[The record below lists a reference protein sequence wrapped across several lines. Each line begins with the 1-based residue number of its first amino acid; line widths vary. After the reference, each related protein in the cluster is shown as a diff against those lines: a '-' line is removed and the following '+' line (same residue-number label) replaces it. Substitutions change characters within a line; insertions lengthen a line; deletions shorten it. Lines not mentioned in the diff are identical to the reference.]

1 MKIKNILFYSV
12 ISLFLQ
18 ASSKVEIDPEATE
31 KIKVCRAD
39 FMHALEY
46 DIKPVS
52 QTLIPL
58 IKYLYILAKDL
69 HLGQCFLNSYIL
81 WIIFHISSTFTNL

>member
-1 MKIKNILFYSV
+1 M

-52 QTLIPL
+52 
-58 IKYLYILAKDL
+58 
-69 HLGQCFLNSYIL
+69 
-81 WIIFHISSTFTNL
+81 